1 MMNVPQGQLRR
12 AVEKRKQ
19 FLIQKLLHHGFILQ
33 EHRLL
38 QEFTLSELE
47 REWSSVQGKDNVS
60 M

>member
-1 MMNVPQGQLRR
+1 MINVPKGQLRR

-19 FLIQKLLHHGFILQ
+19 FLIQKLLHHGFLQ
-33 EHRLL
+33 EHRLI

-47 REWSSVQGKDNVS
+47 REWSSMQSKDNVS